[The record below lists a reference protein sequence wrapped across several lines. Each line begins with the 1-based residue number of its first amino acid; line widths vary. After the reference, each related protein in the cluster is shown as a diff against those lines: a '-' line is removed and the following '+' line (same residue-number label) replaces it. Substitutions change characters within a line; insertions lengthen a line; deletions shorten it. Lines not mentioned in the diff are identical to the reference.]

1 MLRFCNHLLARKVLS
16 LDLFIDVLADC
27 VIDTLKLIPFLLVTY
42 LAMEALEHAAGN
54 KVRAIVERAGH
65 SGPIVGSALGALPQ
79 CGFSAMAA
87 TLFAGRVV
95 TAGTLV
101 AVILSTSDEMI
112 PVFVAHQED
121 PARMGSIILVK
132 VVFGMV
138 VGLGLDAAL
147 RASNHLG
154 DGNIHIHE
162 LCEREHCHCDDEE
175 FGGERCDC
183 CGHELHSCCDNE
195 LSEGAE
201 RVRDERGHVGHC
213 CCREGANDGG
223 ATHEHGFACD
233 SGHDNGNGHDH
244 GGACDLEHACCSGH
258 SHDHSH
264 GHGHRHGLWGIVRC
278 ALVHTVQVTVFIF
291 IITFVFGLIIEG
303 VGEDAIGS
311 VLAEHPVRATFL
323 AALVGLIPNCGAS
336 VAISELFLDGTLAC
350 GPMIAGLLSSGG
362 VGLLVLWRTNGN
374 VRENL
379 LITLLVYVAAVVA
392 GLAAVALGI
401 LL

>member
-1 MLRFCNHLLARKVLS
+1 M
-16 LDLFIDVLADC
+16 DLFLDVLQDS
-27 VIDTLKLIPFLLVTY
+27 VLDTLKLIPFLLVTY

-65 SGPIVGSALGALPQ
+65 SGPVVGSLLGALPQ

-121 PARMGSIILVK
+121 PSRMGSIILVK
-132 VVFGMV
+132 VVLGIV
-138 VGLGLDAAL
+138 AGLGLDAVL
-147 RASNHLG
+147 RASHNTG
-154 DGNIHIHE
+154 DGNVHIHE
-162 LCEREHCHCDDEE
+162 LCEREHCHCEDEDLDEE
-175 FGGERCDC
+175 FGGEC
-183 CGHELHSCCDNE
+183 CGGC
-195 LSEGAE
+195 
-201 RVRDERGHVGHC
+201 GH
-213 CCREGANDGG
+213 
-223 ATHEHGFACD
+223 ACEPH
-233 SGHDNGNGHDH
+233 GHDDCDHAHDH
-244 GGACDLEHACCSGH
+244 DTHAH
-258 SHDHSH
+258 HHH
-264 GHGHRHGLWGIVRC
+264 GHGVWGIVRC

-291 IITFVFGLIIEG
+291 LITFVFGLVIEG
-303 VGEDAIGS
+303 MGEETIAA
-311 VLAEHPVRATFL
+311 LLTNHPVRATFVS
-323 AALVGLIPNCGAS
+323 ALVGLIPNCGAS
-336 VAISELFLDGTLAC
+336 VAISELFLDGTLAT

-362 VGLLVLWRTNGN
+362 VGLLVLWRTNDN
-374 VRENL
+374 PRENL